1 MRQPEE
7 SNPVAP
13 SAGAIDYSGVG
24 VNVDREEIALSG
36 LHRWLDKTLHFRD
49 GLTGAPAMGIGFFAN
64 ILDLGNGLGLAIST
78 DGVGTKILVARMM
91 NKYDTVGIDCIAMN
105 VNDII
110 CVGAEPIAL
119 VDYLGIQEANAEL
132 VEQIAKGLHDGAK
145 TARISIP
152 GGELAQI
159 PEMLADEFQGV
170 AFDLVGTAIGSIQ
183 LDKVISGQGIGDHDI
198 IIGLRSSGIHSNG
211 LTLARK
217 ALFEMGGFGVDT
229 FLDELGR
236 TVGEELLEPTTIY
249 VPPIMEMLNSD
260 ISIKALAHITGDGLM
275 NLTRVESQVGFV
287 IDNLPEPQPIFSL
300 IQRCGNIQD
309 EEMFRVFNMGIGFC
323 IVVPEQDAD
332 KVMEIAKKHSTPSYV
347 IGHTVADSE
356 KTVSLTQKGL
366 IGKDRKFFKV

>member
-1 MRQPEE
+1 MKQPQE

-13 SAGAIDYSGVG
+13 STGAIDYSSVG
-24 VNVDREEIALSG
+24 VNVDREENALSG

-49 GLTGAPAMGIGFFAN
+49 GLTGSPAMGIGFFAN
-64 ILDLGNGLGLAIST
+64 ILNLGNGMGLAIST

-132 VEQIAKGLHDGAK
+132 VEQISKGLHDGAK

-159 PEMLADEFQGV
+159 PEMLTDELPGV
-170 AFDLVGTAIGSIQ
+170 AFDLVGTAIGSVH
-183 LDKVISGQGIGDHDI
+183 LDRVINGRGIADHDL

-211 LTLARK
+211 LTLARR

-229 FLDELGR
+229 FRDELGR
-236 TVGEELLEPTTIY
+236 TVGEELLEPTVIY
-249 VPPIMEMLNSD
+249 VPPIMEMLNSE
-260 ISIKALAHITGDGLM
+260 IEVKALAHITGDGLM

-300 IQRCGNIQD
+300 IQRCGTIQD

-323 IVVPEQDAD
+323 IVVPERDAD
-332 KVMEIAKKHSTPSYV
+332 RVLNIAGKHGNQGYV
-347 IGHTVADSE
+347 IGHTVAGSE
-356 KTVSLTQKGL
+356 KTVSLTQNGL
-366 IGKDRKFFKV
+366 IGKGRKFFKG